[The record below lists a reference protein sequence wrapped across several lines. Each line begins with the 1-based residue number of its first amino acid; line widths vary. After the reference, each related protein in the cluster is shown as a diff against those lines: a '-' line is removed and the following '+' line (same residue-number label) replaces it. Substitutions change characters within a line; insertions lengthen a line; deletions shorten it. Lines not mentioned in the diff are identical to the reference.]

1 MAASGYNPISRA
13 PEHLGCAIV
22 PPEANSA
29 GKLRGEL
36 EAMSRRRFQ
45 DPQPEKLGRA
55 WYIRVWKDVYT
66 DGIRTRKRQRIKL
79 ADASKGLREVKKL
92 AAVELRKLN
101 SGLVQVGAGVNF
113 MHYVENDYRTKY
125 LSGLRNQFGIVT
137 SP

>member
-1 MAASGYNPISRA
+1 
-13 PEHLGCAIV
+13 
-22 PPEANSA
+22 
-29 GKLRGEL
+29 
-36 EAMSRRRFQ
+36 MSRRRFQ

-66 DGIRTRKRQRIKL
+66 DGTRARKRQRIRL

-92 AAVELRKLN
+92 AAAELRKLN

-125 LSGLRNQFGIVT
+125 LSWPVEETEAVLLGTIDVEKLLPRDLESRQL
-137 SP
+137 